1 MIKLSAYVCNLYF
14 IQGGMM
20 KKRVRILTAAK
31 LFAFL
36 LAIVLCFASMC
47 LFSACDNGGGKN
59 DPPVFT
65 PPETIPKVHSVSITY
80 NGKDVE
86 GYLSVDISQQ
96 KIKVGAN
103 VSKDDGADGS
113 VKFASSNEGIAKIDA
128 EGNVTLVAAG
138 ETVLTATCGG
148 EKCSV
153 VLSVGSGTVK
163 KYTITVNGGKSDVTT
178 ASVGDIVTITPE
190 IPVHKE
196 FSDWSFAESQTEV
209 TWISGNMFK
218 MPAGD
223 VTVSANYI
231 DMLYT
236 LTLVGAKVTSDGNEE
251 VQQGTVVGYDGS
263 QLPENAIREYKYAYE
278 TPLTFEA
285 VEPSAGRMFVGW
297 DENVVNNR
305 LDEEEV
311 ISDFTMP
318 DETTTYWANFSDIRS
333 KSLFKVE
340 TIDNWDSKKLE
351 SDPELDG
358 FSGFT
363 VNIPG
368 GTPATDGFNEDIHGS
383 ILNTVANPSQA
394 IRALFRNRGDKP
406 VTVEIYAS
414 FLTNLATSGWVTV
427 PPGETVSKTFIA
439 LLGFRSDPW
448 WGFSVRENV
457 ESGSDVPLDIAM
469 ACADAYPKGDK
480 TLSVSAG
487 TKRVELGNY
496 TAQVGSALPV
506 DLNNDYSWTLVV
518 AYEHNVVN
526 FPSVMSAKLNNLP
539 EYNPEDP
546 YITLY
551 IKMQNQAASDHTYR
565 YRFAFGKDENPLDEE
580 FNLKPD
586 SKMVDFTVSNHGE
599 TKLFA
604 IRLPRSE
611 ADTNFYFSLIKLEF
625 DTPDG
630 LKPDGGAPPYYAI
643 NYSVVLTYNNG
654 IGFSGEVTE

>member
-1 MIKLSAYVCNLYF
+1 
-14 IQGGMM
+14 M

-31 LFAFL
+31 FFAFL

-153 VLSVGSGTVK
+153 VLSVGSGAVK
-163 KYTITVNGGKSDVTT
+163 KYKITVNGGKSDVTT

-223 VTVSANYI
+223 VTVSAEFS
-231 DMLYT
+231 DMLYS
-236 LTLVGAKVTSDGNEE
+236 LKLVGAKVTSDGNEE

-263 QLPENAIREYKYAYE
+263 QLPENEIREYKYAFE
-278 TPLTFEA
+278 TPLTLEA
-285 VEPSAGRMFVGW
+285 NEPAEGKMFVGW

-318 DETTTYWANFSDIRS
+318 DETTTFWANFSDIRS

-506 DLNNDYSWTLVV
+506 DVNNDYSWTLVV
-518 AYEHNVVN
+518 AYEHNDVVN

>member
-1 MIKLSAYVCNLYF
+1 
-14 IQGGMM
+14 M

-36 LAIVLCFASMC
+36 LAIILCFASMC

-103 VSKDDGADGS
+103 VSKDNGADGS

-223 VTVSANYI
+223 VTVSAEFA
-231 DMLYT
+231 DMLYS
-236 LTLVGAKVTSDGNEE
+236 LKLVGAKVTSDGNEE

-263 QLPENAIREYKYAYE
+263 QLPENEIREYKYAFE
-278 TPLTFEA
+278 TPLTLEA
-285 VEPSAGRMFVGW
+285 NEPAEGKMFVGW

-340 TIDNWDSKKLE
+340 TINNWDSKKLE

-368 GTPATDGFNEDIHGS
+368 GTPASDGFNEDIHGS

-506 DLNNDYSWTLVV
+506 DVNNDYSWTLVV
-518 AYEHNVVN
+518 AYEHDVVN

-551 IKMQNQAASDHTYR
+551 IKMQNQASSDHTYR